1 MTVRRAA
8 PLPFFSLS
16 WVLTLMSHDL
26 DSFPVISRLFDFL
39 LAYNPAMMSYLGA
52 AVILLKKEEL
62 AMLDEDAAE
71 DPAMLHHTLAK
82 MPNFVMDGFPFDH
95 SVSGGSSDQDVGQ
108 MGFGQAELI
117 PSPGSV
123 RSVVSEGLGK
133 EDDSILTSSV
143 ISLTEAESTSDLT
156 LTSSAPSSASS
167 TSSLTHLSRPIEYD
181 PDFDSSLDDFSH
193 AALSDPDVTG
203 PAFSSPEQSFSH
215 SRSGSDSPSLVRRSS
230 PIKRSASP
238 STPRSPLSPPTSI
251 ETLIQ
256 SALELWERHPLVGEG
271 GIDADRVM
279 GPKSC
284 IFTWG
289 LSEDGLL
296 DDAGAEAI
304 VRAGIDIVLPE
315 QGPEDDE
322 SGAEKEARDEKG
334 RADKP
339 NKSREVEERRRRQRL
354 LLVGTAVGVVGVGV
368 LIAVWGSEW
377 RGGGASSSRT
387 EWRWLRWMGW

>member
-1 MTVRRAA
+1 MACSGADGSMVDRAA

-26 DSFPVISRLFDFL
+26 DSFPVIARLFDFL

-82 MPNFVMDGFPFDH
+82 MPNFVMDGFPFDSPSSH
-95 SVSGGSSDQDVGQ
+95 EDEPISFSQADLVSAPESTD
-108 MGFGQAELI
+108 
-117 PSPGSV
+117 SV
-123 RSVVSEGLGK
+123 RSDRRETEG
-133 EDDSILTSSV
+133 DSIMASSV
-143 ISLTEAESTSDLT
+143 ISLTEAESSDVT
-156 LTSSAPSSASS
+156 LTSSAPSSVSS
-167 TSSLTHLSRPIEYD
+167 TSSLTHLSRPTDYE

-193 AALSDPDVTG
+193 AALSDPDVSG
-203 PAFSSPEQSFSH
+203 PAFSSPEQSFS
-215 SRSGSDSPSLVRRSS
+215 RSQFDSDSPPHGRRRSTS
-230 PIKRSASP
+230 HCSASP

-296 DDAGAEAI
+296 SDEGAEAI
-304 VRAGIDIVLPE
+304 VREGADIVLPE
-315 QGPEDDE
+315 GGRADE
-322 SGAEKEARDEKG
+322 EGGHEKEYRDEKAKAG
-334 RADKP
+334 KP
-339 NKSREVEERRRRQRL
+339 SKGSEVERRRRQKL
-354 LLVGTAVGVVGVGV
+354 WLVGTAVGVVGVGV
-368 LIAVWGSEW
+368 LIAVWGPEW
-377 RGGGASSSRT
+377 RAGPGRN
-387 EWRWLRWMGW
+387 EWRWLRWAGW